1 MNQDA
6 SIDEVTARLRTVGQG
21 LEQPLV
27 QVMFEFQNS
36 SLDVASLRGSAD
48 ELPVIRVVEESLAVL
63 RAAVRDPHTVISLA

>member
-6 SIDEVTARLRTVGQG
+6 SIDEVTARLRTLGQG

-48 ELPVIRVVEESLAVL
+48 ELPVIRVVEEFLAVL